1 MQYLED
7 KVSCINGELYY
18 NKFIW
23 QQNLLVGCY
32 GTFKM
37 PPGRLDF
44 WCPKGKKRDP
54 PNSKPKSQ
62 RSELKWLWKYL
73 KTPNF
78 CVKFQPNLLTTTFA
92 PGTFSQT
99 MTLEPASQC
108 LLFLKTNSRQENRS
122 KPSFT
127 VRIITK
133 YSLERFLS
141 ICGEK
146 MPA

>member
-32 GTFKM
+32 GTFKL

-44 WCPKGKKRDP
+44 WCPKGKKQDP
-54 PNSKPKSQ
+54 PRNSKPKSQ

-73 KTPNF
+73 RTPNF
-78 CVKFQPNLLTTTFA
+78 CVKFQPNLLTTTFR
-92 PGTFSQT
+92 PWNIFSDYDT
-99 MTLEPASQC
+99 WAGFPVFAFFKDDLEARKSLKAFFYSQ
-108 LLFLKTNSRQENRS
+108 NYN
-122 KPSFT
+122 
-127 VRIITK
+127 
-133 YSLERFLS
+133 
-141 ICGEK
+141 
-146 MPA
+146 